1 MSELPVLKGRLIA
14 FSLFCLG
21 VQVIPVNVYA
31 NNTEVTTQPFTV
43 KVGVSRVIYGLTSG
57 GESISVSNLQ
67 DYPMLIQ
74 STVLGEDRK
83 TRAPFVVTPPLFRL
97 DGQQQSRLNIVRTG
111 GDFAKD
117 RESLQW
123 LCIKGIPPKADD
135 AWAKGKD
142 GKPAASEKVSINVRV
157 SVSSCIKLL
166 VRPDSVKSAQGDDE
180 RLALSWRREGNKLK
194 ATNSS
199 PRYISLSSLKVGGV
213 AVKGVNYISP
223 FSSSDFLLLGEGGKE
238 SDKKVYWTVIND
250 YGGESQV
257 YQADIK

>member
-1 MSELPVLKGRLIA
+1 MLQLPISNRGFITSILL
-14 FSLFCLG
+14 CLG
-21 VQVIPVNVYA
+21 VQVMPINA
-31 NNTEVTTQPFTV
+31 HADNADVTTQPFTV
-43 KVGVSRVIYGLTSG
+43 KIGASRVIYGLTSS

-74 STVLGEDRK
+74 STVLGEDKK
-83 TRAPFVVTPPLFRL
+83 TKAPFVVTPPLFRL

-142 GKPAASEKVSINVRV
+142 GKSAVSDKVSINVQI

-166 VRPDSVKSAQGDDE
+166 VRPDSIKSAQGDDE
-180 RLALSWRREGNKLK
+180 RLALSWHREGNKLT
-194 ATNSS
+194 ATNRS
-199 PRYISLSSLKVGGV
+199 PRYINLSSLKVGSET
-213 AVKGVNYISP
+213 VKDVNYIPP
-223 FSSSDFLLLGEGGKE
+223 FSSSDFSLPNGKG
-238 SDKKVYWTVIND
+238 DKKVYWTVVND
-250 YGGESQV
+250 YGGESRIYESSV
-257 YQADIK
+257 K

>member
-1 MSELPVLKGRLIA
+1 M
-14 FSLFCLG
+14 
-21 VQVIPVNVYA
+21 
-31 NNTEVTTQPFTV
+31 
-43 KVGVSRVIYGLTSG
+43 
-57 GESISVSNLQ
+57 
-67 DYPMLIQ
+67 
-74 STVLGEDRK
+74 
-83 TRAPFVVTPPLFRL
+83 VTPPLFRL

-123 LCIKGIPPKADD
+123 LCIKSIPPKEGD
-135 AWAKGKD
+135 AWVKGKD
-142 GKPAASEKVSINVRV
+142 GKPAVSDKVSINVQF

-180 RLALSWRREGNKLK
+180 RLALSWHREGNKLK
-194 ATNSS
+194 VTNSS
-199 PRYISLSSLKVGGV
+199 PRYVSLSSLKVGGV
-213 AVKGVNYISP
+213 AVKDVNYISP
-223 FSSSDFLLLGEGGKE
+223 FSSSDFLLPGEGGKE